1 MAGKLSL
8 VTTTTVS
15 SDTAQVILT
24 GIDSTNVYM
33 LVVQGL
39 YMDATNS
46 DIRIRFTASGR
57 AVTSSNY
64 RYRHYMLK
72 NDTSSSGTI
81 VDSTGNID
89 LSQGLGTSMNNAF
102 NMVAYLH
109 NFNDSSQYSY
119 IIYENIHR
127 NTSQGRMG
135 SVHGGGVLQTTAT
148 HDGVQMLNIG
158 GANISSGVFSLYKIE
173 E

>member
-1 MAGKLSL
+1 MSGKLKL
-8 VTTTTVS
+8 ITTTTVS

-33 LVVQGL
+33 LVVQGM
-39 YMDATNS
+39 YMDGTNQ
-46 DIRIRFTASGR
+46 DIRIRFTASGS
-57 AVTSSNY
+57 AVTSSDY
-64 RYRHYMLK
+64 DYRHYTLY
-72 NDTSSSGTI
+72 NDASSGGTI
-81 VDSTGNID
+81 INNTGNID

-135 SVHGGGVLQTTAT
+135 SFHGGGILQSTAT

-158 GANISSGVFSLYKIE
+158 GANISSGVFSLYKVE

>member
-8 VTTTTVS
+8 LTTTTVS

-33 LVVQGL
+33 LVVQGM
-39 YMDATNS
+39 YMDGTNK
-46 DIRIRFTASGR
+46 DIRIRFTASGS
-57 AVTSSNY
+57 AVTSSDY
-64 RYRHYMLK
+64 DYRHYMLK
-72 NDTSSSGTI
+72 NDTSSSSTI
-81 VDSTGNID
+81 IDNTGNID

-119 IIYENIHR
+119 IIYENVHR

-135 SVHGGGVLQTTAT
+135 SVHGGGILQSTGT
-148 HDGVQMLNIG
+148 HDGVQILNIG
-158 GANISSGVFSLYKIE
+158 GANISSGVFSLYRLDE
-173 E
+173 